1 LIASADEK
9 DSTIARLQYLA
20 ECKNTEVSSSE
31 FSKKNSLTMEESCM
45 NRIEVQRRK
54 IDGLLKLIQEK
65 NQTIDN
71 LKCELND
78 LKNTSNNVE
87 ETNDNIKT
95 TLDYLEKEIQVYINL
110 NAKKQNVSVNNQLA
124 DIKKLRNS
132 LIQKIIAKES
142 SETSMNTSGENLNNL
157 EEACTKSS
165 LISFGSARQRC
176 DSMPD
181 SGVMSDNK
189 TSRCSSIPRPV
200 NGTNTPSPTLVN
212 QSMED
217 CNIEKLNTQITHLKQ
232 ELNFKRPKVI
242 EIHNEL
248 SNLREKFEKSERLN
262 EYLRKQIEIY
272 HITHGNLD
280 SLLEMAHKLNL
291 TREEMEQY
299 KEKLTKI
306 QQISDSLHNGQN
318 KNNQIYNSSSKSI
331 YFLIFVYFRI
341 IKFNRIVK

>member
-20 ECKNTEVSSSE
+20 ECKNTDASSLE
-31 FSKKNSLTMEESCM
+31 FSKKTSLTMEESYL

-65 NQTIDN
+65 NQTIDT
-71 LKCELND
+71 LKCELNEI
-78 LKNTSNNVE
+78 KNS
-87 ETNDNIKT
+87 NDNNNNSSNVGELNDTIKT
-95 TLDYLEKEIQVYINL
+95 TLEYLEKELQVYKNL
-110 NAKKQNVSVNNQLA
+110 NAKKHSSSVNNQLA
-124 DIKKLRNS
+124 DIAKLRNS
-132 LIQKIIAKES
+132 LVQKIIAKES
-142 SETSMNTSGENLNNL
+142 SETSMNTSAENLNNL

-165 LISFGSARQRC
+165 LISFGSARLRC

-181 SGVMSDNK
+181 SGIMSDNK

-200 NGTNTPSPTLVN
+200 NGTASPSPTLMN
-212 QSMED
+212 QSLEE
-217 CNIEKLNTQITHLKQ
+217 CNIQKLNTQITHLKQ
-232 ELNFKRPKVI
+232 ELSCKRPKVI

-291 TREEMEQY
+291 TRDEMEQY
-299 KEKLTKI
+299 KEKLTRI
-306 QQISDSLHNGQN
+306 QQISDSLHTG
-318 KNNQIYNSSSKSI
+318 KKNSSPISNASSKWKLLFISCSP
-331 YFLIFVYFRI
+331 VG
-341 IKFNRIVK
+341 